1 MTREETR
8 NNLNTLFLLLALI
21 GVILYFAWPAHHVVG
36 LVVIAV
42 AMVVKII
49 EFFIRFF
56 FFRQSFYTFFLRS
69 CFFNQSF
76 YTFFIRSFFF
86 VRWWR

>member
-1 MTREETR
+1 MNREEVR

-42 AMVVKII
+42 AMVIKII

-56 FFRQSFYTFFLRS
+56 F
-69 CFFNQSF
+69 
-76 YTFFIRSFFF
+76 
-86 VRWWR
+86 